1 MFEIF
6 FEIQN
11 LMCFKTIFNYFQ
23 KQNLF
28 ENSNIKNHDLFW
40 IKILIKNMM
49 YIVKLNLTSLSFFKN
64 CLLNME
70 LEFHLIGG
78 RMFELC
84 FPICNY
90 LSIPVHGE
98 EC

>member
-49 YIVKLNLTSLSFFKN
+49 YIVKSNLTSLSFFKN
-64 CLLNME
+64 CLLN
-70 LEFHLIGG
+70 IC
-78 RMFELC
+78 MFELC
-84 FPICNY
+84 FPICSY